1 MRYARSGEVF
11 VAYQVVGEGEMDI
24 VVVGGFLT
32 HLGVLWEEPGY
43 RRWVD
48 RLASFARVIL
58 FDKRGMGL
66 SDRVQVGTL
75 EERMD
80 DVRAVMDAVGSER
93 AALIGTSEG
102 GPLSMLFA
110 ASYPERT
117 RALLLVGGE
126 VKEAITD
133 DWPWGESTAEQTEDF
148 LAALPERWGRYGLRP
163 STYAPSLG
171 ADEAERA
178 YEWSKRLIREA
189 SSPGPAVAF
198 IRMAREIDVRD
209 VCSSITVPTL
219 VVHRL
224 GDRVCH
230 VENGRFLARSIPGA
244 RYLELAGEDHVPWL
258 NPAGADEIA
267 AEIQEFLTG
276 VREAPQPDRV
286 LATVLFTD
294 LVGSTEKLAELGDLR
309 WRQLLA
315 AHHAAVRVQLERFRG
330 REIDTAGDGFL
341 AAFDGPARAIRCAT
355 AIRDAVE
362 ELGLEIRSGLH
373 TGECELIGPKL
384 GGIAVHIGARV
395 SAHAEAGEI
404 LVSSTVKDLVAGSGI
419 AFDPRGTVELK
430 GIPGEWSLYAVT
442 G

>member
-1 MRYARSGEVF
+1 
-11 VAYQVVGEGEMDI
+11 
-24 VVVGGFLT
+24 
-32 HLGVLWEEPGY
+32 
-43 RRWVD
+43 
-48 RLASFARVIL
+48 
-58 FDKRGMGL
+58 
-66 SDRVQVGTL
+66 
-75 EERMD
+75 
-80 DVRAVMDAVGSER
+80 
-93 AALIGTSEG
+93 
-102 GPLSMLFA
+102 MLFA

-148 LAALPERWGRYGLRP
+148 LAALPERWGSTGCAP

-171 ADEAERA
+171 ASEAERA
-178 YEWSKRLIREA
+178 YERSKRLIREA

-244 RYLELAGEDHVPWL
+244 RYLELAGDDHVPWL

-276 VREAPQPDRV
+276 VREAPQPDRA

-309 WRQLLA
+309 WRHCSQ
-315 AHHAAVRVQLERFRG
+315 HHAAVRVSSTG
-330 REIDTAGDGFL
+330 S
-341 AAFDGPARAIRCAT
+341 AAVRSTPRAT
-355 AIRDAVE
+355 ASSPPSTARRVRSAAPRRSATPAT
-362 ELGLEIRSGLH
+362 GSRSASGLH
-373 TGECELIGPKL
+373 TGEFELIGTK
-384 GGIAVHIGARV
+384 
-395 SAHAEAGEI
+395 S
-404 LVSSTVKDLVAGSGI
+404 AGSLSTSGR
-419 AFDPRGTVELK
+419 AWLPWPGPARCSSPPPCGPRRRLGDRVRGPRPARAQGPRRAAPALRGRLASLRTVR
-430 GIPGEWSLYAVT
+430 S
-442 G
+442 

>member
-171 ADEAERA
+171 AGEAERA

-189 SSPGPAVAF
+189 SSPGRRWRSSGWPARSTSAMSAPRSPCRRSSCTASATGCAMSRTAAF
-198 IRMAREIDVRD
+198 
-209 VCSSITVPTL
+209 S
-219 VVHRL
+219 
-224 GDRVCH
+224 
-230 VENGRFLARSIPGA
+230 LARSPVPATWSSQGRTMCPG
-244 RYLELAGEDHVPWL
+244 
-258 NPAGADEIA
+258 
-267 AEIQEFLTG
+267 
-276 VREAPQPDRV
+276 
-286 LATVLFTD
+286 
-294 LVGSTEKLAELGDLR
+294 
-309 WRQLLA
+309 
-315 AHHAAVRVQLERFRG
+315 
-330 REIDTAGDGFL
+330 
-341 AAFDGPARAIRCAT
+341 
-355 AIRDAVE
+355 
-362 ELGLEIRSGLH
+362 
-373 TGECELIGPKL
+373 
-384 GGIAVHIGARV
+384 
-395 SAHAEAGEI
+395 
-404 LVSSTVKDLVAGSGI
+404 
-419 AFDPRGTVELK
+419 
-430 GIPGEWSLYAVT
+430 
-442 G
+442 